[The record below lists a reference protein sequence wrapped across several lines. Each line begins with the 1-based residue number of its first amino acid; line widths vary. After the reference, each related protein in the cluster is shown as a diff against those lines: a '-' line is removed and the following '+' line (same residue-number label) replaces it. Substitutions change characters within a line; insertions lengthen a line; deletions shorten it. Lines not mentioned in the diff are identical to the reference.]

1 MSYSHEITFKKRL
14 LICVFLGNV
23 RGPKVVIALRS
34 SVFFWPR
41 SFPPTSSKLLGG
53 GIIWK
58 EIICP
63 VYWYI
68 KYISCI
74 KGIRVA
80 GVEMGVPNCM
90 QNWESVE
97 SWRWDWYRSGET
109 KLLNCTFVTHKR
121 LHFYM
126 YRRYRISNNCIPM
139 TDKTIPKR
147 NNRLKSEMTTLGPT
161 CRLLGFIFFRFF
173 SLFTHFVCVNTT
185 TLNRFM
191 HQPFVYPA
199 PKGPCVPGT

>member
-1 MSYSHEITFKKRL
+1 MTRPNFWNSGTTRQLWRSVRSWFGVIFNIEYDVIYWL
-14 LICVFLGNV
+14 VYGNV

-41 SFPPTSSKLLGG
+41 SLPSTSSKLLRGD
-53 GIIWK
+53 IIWK

-63 VYWYI
+63 LYWYI
-68 KYISCI
+68 KYSQGI
-74 KGIRVA
+74 KGIRVV

-97 SWRWDWYRSGET
+97 RWRWYWYRSGET
-109 KLLNCTFVTHKR
+109 KLLSCTSVPHKH

-126 YRRYRISNNCIPM
+126 CRRYRISNNHIPL
-139 TDKTIPKR
+139 TDKTIPNR

-161 CRLLGFIFFRFF
+161 CRLLGFIKMGDFF
-173 SLFTHFVCVNTT
+173 SLL
-185 TLNRFM
+185 TLKQRL
-191 HQPFVYPA
+191 
-199 PKGPCVPGT
+199 